1 MDKILEDLIQINI
14 RLNEQFSKTVDILND
29 NIDLIAELKKDVDK
43 IKGVNNEN

>member
-43 IKGVNNEN
+43 IKEVNNEN